1 MSNTLDLNRRLALA
15 LGWTNIV
22 DVGNALLGMP
32 PWGIPQAR
40 GQAPVPNWAG
50 SWKDCGPLL
59 TEHMIGTSHTAEAV
73 RAVLMTGVATII
85 SADARRDAALREV
98 IVLAVAAKL
107 EAGK

>member
-1 MSNTLDLNRRLALA
+1 MTTLDLNRRLALA

-59 TEHMIGTSHTAEAV
+59 SEHMIGTSHTAETVPA
-73 RAVLMTGVATII
+73 AIMTGVTMGI
-85 SADARRDAALREV
+85 SAEGNRDAALRQV

-107 EAGK
+107 EAAK

>member
-1 MSNTLDLNRRLALA
+1 MTTLDLNRRLAAA

-32 PWGIPQAR
+32 PWGTPEAR
-40 GQAPVPNWAG
+40 GQARLPNWAG

-59 TEHMIGTSHTAEAV
+59 AEHMIGTGHTTEAV
-73 RAVLMTGVATII
+73 RAALMTGVATVI
-85 SADARRDAALREV
+85 SAGAGRDAALREV

-107 EAGK
+107 EAAK